1 MLEEKQL
8 HIQQIAQLEATI
20 KVQQA
25 EQQEA
30 SVKQEDLLKNT
41 TRLEEE
47 LKLAQQ
53 NHATAVSTSAADTA
67 AKEAEIVAIAQ
78 QLKESQDM
86 LSAQK
91 TATQEAQT
99 ALQELS
105 QIRDGLQ
112 QEVQMKNDQITNTD
126 ARLHQAELD
135 LTHANATIQD
145 AESTASKQIDEI
157 NKLQEELMKTKT

>member
-20 KVQQA
+20 NELQA
-25 EQQEA
+25 ELQEA
-30 SVKQEDLLKNT
+30 SVKQEDLMKNT

-53 NHATAVSTSAADTA
+53 NHATAVSTSA

-105 QIRDGLQ
+105 QTRDGLQ
-112 QEVQMKNDQITNTD
+112 KEVQMKNDQITTTD
-126 ARLHQAELD
+126 ARLR
-135 LTHANATIQD
+135 
-145 AESTASKQIDEI
+145 
-157 NKLQEELMKTKT
+157 

>member
-20 KVQQA
+20 KELQA
-25 EQQEA
+25 ELQEA
-30 SVKQEDLLKNT
+30 SVKLEDLMKNT

-53 NHATAVSTSAADTA
+53 NHATAVSTSA

-112 QEVQMKNDQITNTD
+112 QEVQMKNDQITTTD

-135 LTHANATIQD
+135 LTHANTTIQD
-145 AESTASKQIDEI
+145 AESTASKQRDEI
-157 NKLQEELMKTKT
+157 HQLQEELVKTKT